1 MFLSYSC
8 GLSLCEYSPSSS
20 ISIMHSILCLYLF
33 SIRPCWVQD
42 LCNGQ
47 WLTQPRCCAP
57 SPVFLFLS
65 FSLSISAPCVTGCRP
80 AASLS
85 YFQGNWGD
93 SFLMRSF
100 SIQAAQLNSG
110 RKCGC
115 SISRIGWKTSQLWL
129 LYQCLVCDLQSLLY
143 AHWLF
148 VRYVMSQS
156 MRGWGE

>member
-1 MFLSYSC
+1 MWILTVLLNQYHAQYFVLVSFLHQTL
-8 GLSLCEYSPSSS
+8 LSSGP
-20 ISIMHSILCLYLF
+20 
-33 SIRPCWVQD
+33 
-42 LCNGQ
+42 CNGQ

-85 YFQGNWGD
+85 YFQGKWGD

-110 RKCGC
+110 RKCGY

-148 VRYVMSQS
+148 VSYVMSQS